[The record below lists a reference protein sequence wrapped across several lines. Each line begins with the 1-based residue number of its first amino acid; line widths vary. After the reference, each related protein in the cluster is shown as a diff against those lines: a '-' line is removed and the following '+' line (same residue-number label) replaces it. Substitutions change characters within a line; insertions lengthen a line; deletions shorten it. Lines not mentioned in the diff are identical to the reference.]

1 MVWGYAGRELLWAAK
16 LHRFLQAAYSYREV
30 LRWRD
35 LRCARST
42 RPISNSRVARLLFKH
57 RANASSGAKLANSVA
72 RSPEI
77 GYAVRKQITVR
88 RRLPCR
94 NQQSRSL

>member
-1 MVWGYAGRELLWAAK
+1 MVWDYAGRELLWAAK

-57 RANASSGAKLANSVA
+57 RANASSGGKLANSVA
-72 RSPEI
+72 RSP
-77 GYAVRKQITVR
+77 R
-88 RRLPCR
+88 R
-94 NQQSRSL
+94 NQFTVQ